1 MKGRWVPPDIRDQLV
16 DFIQQWAPR
25 SELPVVKLLAW
36 IGLARS
42 KYATWKTRY
51 GKVNEHNAWIPRDF
65 WLEDW
70 EKQAIIDFYQ
80 VHPLEGYRR
89 ITFMML
95 DADLVAVS
103 PASVYRVLK
112 QAGLLQTWSRP
123 PSKKG
128 TGFHQPEAPH
138 QHWHVDI
145 AYLNVSGTFCF
156 LCSILDGFSR
166 FIVHWEVRPQM
177 TEADVEIILQRAHE
191 AFPQAH
197 PRIISDNGPQ
207 FIAREFKELIRIA
220 GMTHVRTSP
229 FYPQSNG
236 KLERWHKSLKS
247 EAIRP
252 KTPLSLE
259 DAQRVVGS
267 YVTHYNT
274 IRLHSAI
281 GYLTPKDKLEGRA
294 ALIGAERDRKLEA
307 AREARKTRRAAL
319 LGTSQPEPTTPVAK
333 AACSGQEPLS
343 P

>member
-1 MKGRWVPPDIRDQLV
+1 M
-16 DFIQQWAPR
+16 
-25 SELPVVKLLAW
+25 
-36 IGLARS
+36 
-42 KYATWKTRY
+42 
-51 GKVNEHNAWIPRDF
+51 
-65 WLEDW
+65 EDW
-70 EKQAIIDFYQ
+70 EKQAIIDCYQ
-80 VHPLEGYRR
+80 AHPLEGYRR

-95 DADLVAVS
+95 DADRVAVS

-112 QAGLLQTWSRP
+112 QAGLLPTGSRP

-128 TGFHQPEAPH
+128 TGFQQPEAPH
-138 QHWHVDI
+138 QHWQVAI
-145 AYLNVSGTFCF
+145 AYLNVSGTFYF
-156 LCSILDGFSR
+156 LCSVLDGFSR

-191 AFPQAH
+191 ALPEAH
-197 PRIISDNGPQ
+197 PRIISDHGPP
-207 FIAREFKELIRIA
+207 FIAREFKEFIRLA

-252 KTPLSLE
+252 KTPLFLE

-267 YVTHYNT
+267 YVTYYNT

-281 GYLTPKDKLEGRA
+281 GYLTPEDKLEGRA
-294 ALIGAERDRKLEA
+294 DLIGAERDRQLEA
-307 AREARKTRRAAL
+307 ARKARKHRRAAL
-319 LGTSQPEPTTPVAK
+319 LGTSQPEPTTP
-333 AACSGQEPLS
+333 AARAARSPQELRS